1 MSAAPATQ
9 ALPLLWIGLLP
20 AYCYT
25 SSILF
30 LLRVIPLRLKCIRLS
45 GFKSFVDPTTVSFP
59 GNMTAVVGPNGCG
72 KSNIIDAVRWVLGE
86 SSAKNL
92 RGEAMTDVIFNGST
106 SRKPVSR
113 ASIELVFDN
122 TQGKI
127 PGEYA
132 SYAEISVRR
141 QVTREAQSTYY
152 LNGTKC
158 RRRDIT
164 DLFLGTGLGPRSYA
178 IIEQGMISRLVEARP
193 DDLRI
198 FIEEA
203 AGISKYKERRRET
216 ENRMRRTQD
225 NLARLSDLR
234 EELGRQL
241 DRLQRQAQA
250 AERYQELRKQSQTFE
265 IQLTAMRWQ
274 MLDEQAGQLQQLL
287 DERET
292 GLQAQIHLQ
301 YQADARTEQLR
312 DQHHECTERF
322 NRVQAK
328 FYLVGAEIA
337 RSEQG
342 IQHARQRLQ
351 QLQDDL
357 RDAERQREE
366 AESHLAQD
374 RDQLALLD
382 EQGALL
388 QEQLLQAE
396 EQRELTQAQLLQAE
410 EAWEQ
415 WQEQWQRINTE
426 GQRPREELQRVRLQL
441 QQLHE
446 SEQQLR
452 QRIQRLTAE
461 QEDLQ
466 VNLDSTDVLALQD
479 EQLLLQE
486 QLQELQLKQQA
497 QQEQLSRV
505 QTQEQQLQQQL
516 NSGYSRAHQLQGQ
529 LSALRALQEQA
540 LQESDS
546 LQPWL
551 QAQGLAAAPR
561 LLDGLQVEPGWEL
574 AVETVL
580 AADVQALCVAEWPDD
595 CFDLVEGNL
604 RLVKDGQPVAPVQDS
619 LLEKVQGARVD
630 LSPWLAT
637 VHVVASLSE
646 ALQLLPQLP
655 AQHSLITAEG
665 CWLGHGFFRWQR
677 GDGQQQGLLQR
688 AQLLE
693 QLSAEHRA
701 LERELAAQEQQ
712 QQACIQQR
720 EHLQQSDRQLRA
732 QEQQQQAE
740 LARLQSRLAAE
751 QARSE
756 QLQQRLEQGRT
767 QLLELQQQQAQ
778 EHEQQAELQL
788 LQVAAEE
795 AVQQSE
801 ASSEQLQQQ
810 QAGLRQ
816 QYEQSRSQAQ
826 QQQQNWQ
833 ELSVQHGKLVT
844 QRAATAQALARLQQ
858 QIERTSQRHEQLVLG
873 LAQGESPIELLQAKL
888 EEQLQQR
895 LVVDDEL
902 RDERLA
908 LEELDNQLRQMDR
921 QRHEA
926 AQHAEQI
933 RADAEKLR
941 LDWHTLKVQRDGL
954 EQQLQQAGKNVHV
967 ELSGLPADATAEAWQ
982 AQLEQ
987 LGSQVQRLG
996 AINLAA
1002 IDEYRQQSERKT
1014 FLDAQNDDLEEALA
1028 TLENVIRKIDRE
1040 TRQRFKETFEQV
1052 NQGLQTLFPKVFGG
1066 GLAWLELT
1074 GEDLLDTGVAIMAR
1088 PPGKKNSTIHLLS
1101 GGEKAL
1107 TALALVFAIFQLNPA
1122 PFCMLDEV
1130 DAPLDDA
1137 NVGRY
1142 ARLVKEMSEQVQFI
1156 YITHNKIAM
1165 EMAEQMLG
1173 VTMQE
1178 PGCSRLVAVNLD
1190 EAVAL
1195 AEQ

>member
-1 MSAAPATQ
+1 M
-9 ALPLLWIGLLP
+9 
-20 AYCYT
+20 
-25 SSILF
+25 
-30 LLRVIPLRLKCIRLS
+30 RLKCIRLS

-122 TQGKI
+122 TEGRI

-141 QVTREAQSTYY
+141 QVTREGQSTYY

-241 DRLQRQAQA
+241 ERLQRQAQA
-250 AERYQELRKQSQTFE
+250 AERYQQLREHGQRFE
-265 IQLTAMRWQ
+265 TQLTAMRWRA
-274 MLDEQAGQLQQLL
+274 LDEQALQLQQLL

-292 GLQAQIHLQ
+292 ALQAQISLQ
-301 YQADARTEQLR
+301 YQADAQTEQLR
-312 DQHHECTERF
+312 DQHHDRTESF
-322 NRVQAK
+322 NRVQAR

-337 RSEQG
+337 RSEQA

-366 AESHLAQD
+366 TESQLAGD
-374 RDQLALLD
+374 RDQLEQLECEEQMLL
-382 EQGALL
+382 EELAQAGERHELA
-388 QEQLLQAE
+388 QAGLLQADD
-396 EQRELTQAQLLQAE
+396 
-410 EAWEQ
+410 AWQQ
-415 WQEQWQRINTE
+415 WQEQWQAASLD

-441 QQLHE
+441 QQLGN
-446 SEQQLR
+446 SGQQLQ
-452 QRIQRLTAE
+452 QRIQRLDSE
-461 QEDLQ
+461 QDSLQADMADAGLQ
-466 VNLDSTDVLALQD
+466 VMAE
-479 EQLLLQE
+479 EQALLQE
-486 QLQELQLKQQA
+486 QVLTLQL
-497 QQEQLSRV
+497 QQEEQQERLHAL
-505 QTQEQQLQQQL
+505 QQQEQQLQQQL
-516 NSGYSRAHQLQGQ
+516 NERRSRLHQLQGQ
-529 LSALRALQEQA
+529 SSALRALQEQT
-540 LQESDS
+540 LQQDDDLLS
-546 LQPWL
+546 WL
-551 QAQGLAAAPR
+551 QGQDLRPAGR
-561 LLDGLQVEPGWEL
+561 VLDGLQVEPGWEL

-580 AADVQALCVAEWPDD
+580 AGDLQALCVDSWPEH
-595 CFDLVEGNL
+595 CNGLQEGNL
-604 RLVKDGQPVAPVQDS
+604 RLVREGARLTPVAGS
-619 LLEKVQGARVD
+619 LLEKVRASSLD
-630 LSPWLAT
+630 LSPWLGQ
-637 VHVVASLSE
+637 VRPVASLAE
-646 ALQLLPQLP
+646 ALQQLPQL
-655 AQHSLITAEG
+655 AAGHSLVTADG
-665 CWLGHGFFRWQR
+665 CWLSQSFFRLQR
-677 GDGQQQGLLQR
+677 GEHQQQGLLQR
-688 AQLLE
+688 ARLLE
-693 QLSAEHRA
+693 QLTAEQEL
-701 LERELAAQEQQ
+701 LEQELEQQEQ
-712 QQACIQQR
+712 
-720 EHLQQSDRQLRA
+720 HLQRCSEERGRLQQESRQLRER
-732 QEQQQQAE
+732 EQQDGAE
-740 LARLQSRLAAE
+740 LARLQSRLAAG

-756 QLQQRLEQGRT
+756 QLQQRLAQARD
-767 QLLELQQQQAQ
+767 ELQELREQQQQEQ
-778 EHEQQAELQL
+778 ERQAELQL
-788 LQVAAEE
+788 QQEQAEE
-795 AVQQSE
+795 AVRLAE
-801 ASSEQLQQQ
+801 AGSEQLQQR

-816 QYEQSRSQAQ
+816 QHEQARQLAGQ
-826 QQQQNWQ
+826 QQQRWQ
-833 ELSVQHGKLVT
+833 ELQLQHGKLVT
-844 QRAATAQALARLQQ
+844 RRQATMQALERLQQ
-858 QIERTSQRHEQLVLG
+858 QIERAMQRQEQLALG
-873 LAQGESPIELLQAKL
+873 LADGESPVELLQAKL

-895 LVVDDEL
+895 LQVDDEL
-902 RDERLA
+902 RGERLA
-908 LEELDNQLRQMDR
+908 LEELDDRLRQMDR

-926 AQHAEQI
+926 SQQAEQI
-933 RADAEKLR
+933 RADADQLR
-941 LDWHTLKVQRDGL
+941 LNWHTLKVQRDAL
-954 EQQLQQAGKNVHV
+954 DEQLREAGDSVQDV
-967 ELSGLPADATAEAWQ
+967 LLGLPADAGIDDWQ
-982 AQLEQ
+982 RQLEQ
-987 LGSQVQRLG
+987 LGSQIQRLG

-1002 IDEYRQQSERKT
+1002 IEEYRQQSERKT

-1040 TRQRFKETFEQV
+1040 TRQRFKDTFEQI
-1052 NQGLQTLFPKVFGG
+1052 NSGLQTLFPKVFGG

-1074 GEDLLDTGVAIMAR
+1074 GDDLLDTGVAIMAR

-1178 PGCSRLVAVNLD
+1178 PGCSRLVSVNLE

>member
-1 MSAAPATQ
+1 
-9 ALPLLWIGLLP
+9 
-20 AYCYT
+20 
-25 SSILF
+25 
-30 LLRVIPLRLKCIRLS
+30 
-45 GFKSFVDPTTVSFP
+45 
-59 GNMTAVVGPNGCG
+59 MTAVVGPNGCG

-122 TQGKI
+122 TEGKI

-250 AERYQELRKQSQTFE
+250 AERYQELREHSQRFE
-265 IQLTAMRWQ
+265 TQLTAMRWQ
-274 MLDEQAGQLQQLL
+274 ALDEQASQVQQLL

-312 DQHHECTERF
+312 DLHHERTESF
-322 NRVQAK
+322 NRVQAQ
-328 FYLVGAEIA
+328 FYLIGAEIA

-366 AESHLAQD
+366 TENHLAQD
-374 RDQLALLD
+374 RDQLAQLD
-382 EQGALL
+382 EQDALL
-388 QEQLLQAE
+388 QEQLLLAE
-396 EQRELTQAQLLQAE
+396 EQQELAQAQLLQAE
-410 EAWEQ
+410 EAWQQ
-415 WQEQWQRINTE
+415 WQEQWQRASLDN
-426 GQRPREELQRVRLQL
+426 QRPREELQRVRLQL
-441 QQLHE
+441 QQLCN
-446 SEQQLR
+446 SGQQLV

-461 QEDLQ
+461 QDELQADLG
-466 VNLDSTDVLALQD
+466 NTDVLALQE
-479 EQLLLQE
+479 EQALLQE
-486 QLQELQLKQQA
+486 QLQELQLQQEE
-497 QQEQLSRV
+497 QQEQLLRL
-505 QTQEQQLQQQL
+505 QEQEQQLQQQL
-516 NSGYSRAHQLQGQ
+516 NAGHSRVHQVQGQ
-529 LSALRALQEQA
+529 LSALQALQEQA
-540 LQESDS
+540 LQEDDG

-551 QAQGLAAAPR
+551 QAQGLDTAPR
-561 LLDGLQVEPGWEL
+561 LLEGLQVESGWEL

-580 AADVQALCVAEWPDD
+580 AADVQALCVDSWPAD
-595 CFDLVEGNL
+595 CSGLVEGNL
-604 RLVKDGQPVAPVQDS
+604 RLVKSGQPVMPVQDS
-619 LLEKVQGARVD
+619 LLEKIRASRID
-630 LSPWLAT
+630 LSPWLAS
-637 VHVVASLSE
+637 VRVVASLTE
-646 ALQLLPQLP
+646 ALQLLPQLS
-655 AQHSLITAEG
+655 AQQSLITADG
-665 CWLGHGFFRWQR
+665 CWLGHDFFRLQR
-677 GDGQQQGLLQR
+677 GGDQQQGLLQR

-693 QLSAEHRA
+693 QLTAEQKE
-701 LERELAAQEQQ
+701 LEHELAGQEQQ
-712 QQACIQQR
+712 HQTCIQQR
-720 EHLQQSDRQLRA
+720 SDLQQTSRQLRE
-732 QEQQQQAE
+732 QEQREQAD
-740 LARLQSRLAAE
+740 LAGLQSRLAAE

-756 QLQQRLEQGRT
+756 QLQQRLEQGRV
-767 QLLELQQQQAQ
+767 QLQELQEQQALEQ
-778 EHEQQAELQL
+778 EQQAELQL
-788 LQVAAEE
+788 QQEEAEE
-795 AVQQSE
+795 AVQLSE
-801 ASSEQLQQQ
+801 ASSEQLQQR

-816 QYEQSRSQAQ
+816 QYEQSRGLAQ
-826 QQQQNWQ
+826 QQQQRWQ
-833 ELSVQHGKLVT
+833 ELSLQHGKLTT
-844 QRAATAQALARLQQ
+844 QREATAQALARLQQ
-858 QIERTSQRHEQLVLG
+858 QIERTSQRHEQLALG
-873 LAQGESPIELLQAKL
+873 LAEGESPIELLQAKL

-895 LVVDDEL
+895 LAVDDEL
-902 RDERLA
+902 RCERLA

-926 AQHAEQI
+926 SQQAEQI

-941 LDWHTLKVQRDGL
+941 LNWHTLRVQRDGL
-954 EQQLQQAGKNVHV
+954 EEQLQQAGKDVQM
-967 ELSGLPADATAEAWQ
+967 ELLGLPAGATADAWQ
-982 AQLEQ
+982 IQLEQ

-1002 IDEYRQQSERKT
+1002 IDEYRQQSERKN

-1040 TRQRFKETFEQV
+1040 TRQRFKDTFEQV

-1142 ARLVKEMSEQVQFI
+1142 ARLVKEMSEHVQFI

-1178 PGCSRLVAVNLD
+1178 PGCSRLVSVNLD